1 MKKLRKEKILE
12 TLRNADKS
20 LTLNELSQ
28 QTGIEVARL
37 RVDLFRLMGEGKV
50 ERRQR
55 GNELTWA
62 LKISVPIE
70 ERYEKLAKKYVP

>member
-20 LTLNELSQ
+20 LTLNELYQ

-37 RVDLFRLMGEGKV
+37 RVDLFRLMSEGKV

-62 LKISVPIE
+62 LKVSVPIE

>member
-1 MKKLRKEKILE
+1 LRREKILE
-12 TLRNADKS
+12 TLRNAEKS
-20 LTLNELSQ
+20 LTVDELSQ
-28 QTGIEVARL
+28 RTSIDVARL

-62 LKISVPIE
+62 LKVGVPIE
-70 ERYEKLAKKYVP
+70 ERYEKLSKKYVP

>member
-1 MKKLRKEKILE
+1 LRREKILE
-12 TLRNADKS
+12 TLRNAEKS
-20 LTLNELSQ
+20 LTVDELSQ
-28 QTGIEVARL
+28 RTSIDVARL

-62 LKISVPIE
+62 LKVSTPIE

>member
-1 MKKLRKEKILE
+1 MRRERILE
-12 TLRNADKS
+12 TLRAAERS
-20 LTLNELSQ
+20 LTVDELSQ
-28 QTGIEVARL
+28 RTGIDVARL

-62 LKISVPIE
+62 LKVSVPIE
-70 ERYEKLAKKYVP
+70 ERYEKLSKKYPP

>member
-1 MKKLRKEKILE
+1 LRREKILE
-12 TLRNADKS
+12 TLKNAEKS
-20 LTLNELSQ
+20 LTVDELSQ
-28 QTGIEVARL
+28 RTGIDVARL

-62 LKISVPIE
+62 LKVSTPIE